1 MGAASA
7 FTVTTSFAALT
18 TTPGLPTA
26 TASTT
31 PAMPVTAMAAAGVKH
46 LAEHPNERT
55 MQAARN
61 ITETGVHF
69 TDSIVA
75 CNVCKIKKGTKQPI
89 HNKPDKTE
97 IPERLQLFSTDI
109 LEPVTPAARGNYRFL
124 VKCSD
129 HYTKFKAV
137 YLFLKKDKSLATLV
151 KLVQDFVIPL
161 RLGLLHLRADSGGDF
176 TVDYYHDYC
185 KTTMII
191 QQFSS
196 PNTSEQNG
204 LSERDGPVYTKRSS
218 ARFWGKMAATAVF
231 LLNCPLSKSIGG
243 NTSYYKM
250 FSKHVDLL
258 FFQTIGTRPHEGRQ
272 ANLVL
277 TSRHIRFPLH
287 LQSKQQFRAHWLL

>member
-61 ITETGVHF
+61 ITETGVNF

-97 IPERLQLFSTDI
+97 IPERLQLFSTD
-109 LEPVTPAARGNYRFL
+109 LLGHVTPTARGNYRFL

-176 TVDYYHDYC
+176 TVDYYHDYY

-204 LSERDGPVYTKRSS
+204 LSEREAQGFGGKWRPPRFSYST
-218 ARFWGKMAATAVF
+218 ARRARASAATRRTTRCSA
-231 LLNCPLSKSIGG
+231 
-243 NTSYYKM
+243 NTSTCY
-250 FSKHVDLL
+250 FSRLL
-258 FFQTIGTRPHEGRQ
+258 EPVHM
-272 ANLVL
+272 
-277 TSRHIRFPLH
+277 
-287 LQSKQQFRAHWLL
+287 RAVKRILC